1 MSASLSFEKPA
12 ASCDACGA
20 THEPAQLSRVA
31 LALRDPPLEAT
42 LCAECRALVW
52 DPSPEPTLPPPRLRA
67 HPGFRLPL
75 VTDVDLDALFRDLA
89 STLPPRDL
97 DVRDFL
103 ERCRH
108 GGAADLDPYAQSLS
122 SAGPSPHEARFAGAL
137 LMAARLRMVLA
148 PTETLDRFA
157 MRSEGDTVPLCL
169 GIYYARHAEPVTLS
183 TTDERSRK
191 WLSRARQ
198 QLLTASPKVLHP
210 MYGAWVCLR
219 TAVDLALGN
228 AASTRSM
235 LMRAP
240 KNSMRTRL
248 HTGLAAMIEGNHAAA
263 DRELHAAMSDPLAA
277 ADPDYGKAALWN
289 HAVRAISATRWDG
302 AVAALAN
309 LCKLDP
315 GDLSARLLLAHGW
328 LRRSGERVAREVTA
342 SVFDE
347 SLVARLRRERSNA
360 TSSLSERLDGVIL
373 HAAMLLRAGDHG
385 GAGRALEEELR
396 DLDALPAELDRA
408 EIERMRWRVA
418 WHSHDSVIERTA
430 NSMAHAQAAVELD
443 PTAEVSREAT
453 WLWLQ
458 AALAAIE
465 RGGIAELVDFANAHA
480 GFEAA
485 IQRTL
490 GIRQSIVTCLLLVQQ
505 IDSEFRPVSTLGLD
519 WSQRRLR
526 GADAISSH
534 VQCFSSLAAHQ
545 LAIALQ
551 HARRAVGQQ
560 GGFLPL
566 SLLGAVVTAFRA
578 AEPMDRARFRA
589 ALSALL
595 ERLFRGADGP
605 PD

>member
-1 MSASLSFEKPA
+1 VSASLSFQKPT
-12 ASCDACGA
+12 ASCGACGA
-20 THEPAQLSRVA
+20 TLESGQIVRVA
-31 LALRDPPLEAT
+31 LALSDPPLEST
-42 LCAECRALVW
+42 LCTDCRALIW
-52 DPSPEPTLPPPRLRA
+52 DSTPEPLLPPPRLRA
-67 HPGFRLPL
+67 HPGYRIPL
-75 VTDVDLDALFRDLA
+75 VTDTDLDALFRDLA
-89 STLPPRDL
+89 STLSSRDL
-97 DVRDFL
+97 DTREFL

-108 GGAADLDPYAQSLS
+108 GSAADLDPYAQSLS
-122 SAGPSPHEARFAGAL
+122 SAGPTPHEARFAGAL

-148 PTETLDRFA
+148 SAESLDRLA
-157 MRSEGDTVPLCL
+157 MRSEGDTIPLCL

-183 TTDERSRK
+183 TTAERSRK

-228 AASTRSM
+228 AASVRSM

-248 HTGLAAMIEGNHAAA
+248 HTGLTAMLEGNHAAA

-289 HAVRAISATRWDG
+289 HAVRAISATRWES

-315 GDLSARLLLAHGW
+315 SDLSARLLLAHGW

-347 SLVARLRRERSNA
+347 SLVARMRRERSNA
-360 TSSLSERLDGVIL
+360 TMGLPERLDGVIL

-385 GAGRALEEELR
+385 GAGRVLDEELR
-396 DLDALPAELDRA
+396 DIEEVPTELDRA

-418 WHSHDSVIERTA
+418 WHSHDNALERTA
-430 NSMAHAQAAVELD
+430 NSLAHAEAAVALD
-443 PTAEVSREAT
+443 PSAEVSREAT

-458 AALAAIE
+458 AALAALE
-465 RGGIAELVDFANAHA
+465 RGGIAELVDFARTHA
-480 GFEAA
+480 GSEAA

-505 IDSEFRPVSTLGLD
+505 IDNDFRPVSTLGLD

-545 LAIALQ
+545 FAIALQ

-560 GGFLPL
+560 GGSLPL
-566 SLLGAVVTAFRA
+566 SFLGAVLSAFRA
-578 AEPMDRARFRA
+578 AEPMDRAMFRA
-589 ALSALL
+589 ALGALL
-595 ERLFRGADGP
+595 ERLFRAADGP
-605 PD
+605 AE